1 MSAYMLRRLVA
12 AIPVLA
18 GVIAVVFILTTVVPG
33 DPARI
38 MMGQRGDRATIER
51 IREEMGL
58 NKPLWQQFVDFFKSA
73 LTLDLGRSY
82 RNNMPVVQAIAE
94 KIPITAKVALASMA
108 VAVIIGVGIGI
119 VSAVKHNTMFDYGS
133 MMIALLGISAPT
145 FWVGLLLVLLFCV
158 KLGWVPGTGTGDGS
172 WVYMVLPVLTLGLRP
187 AAVIARLTRSSMLE
201 VMAQDYITTARSKGL
216 SDSAVVIAHGLK
228 NAMIP
233 VITIIG
239 VQTAEMLSGAIV
251 TERVFSIPGLGRLAV
266 DSLAYRDF
274 PIIRGQVLFTA
285 IVFMVTNLLVDLSYP
300 IIDPRIRYDR

>member
-1 MSAYMLRRLVA
+1 MSTYVLRKLLA

-38 MMGQRGDRATIER
+38 MMGQRGDVATIER

-58 NKPLWQQFVDFFKSA
+58 NKPLWRQFVDFFKGA

-82 RNNMPVVQAIAE
+82 RNNMPVTRAIAE
-94 KIPITAKVALASMA
+94 KIPITAKIALVSMA
-108 VAVIIGVGIGI
+108 VAILVGVTVGI
-119 VSAVKHNTMFDYGS
+119 VSAVKHNTIFDYGS
-133 MMIALLGISAPT
+133 MLIALLGISAPT
-145 FWVGLLLVLLFCV
+145 FWVGLLLVLVFCV

-172 WVYMVLPVLTLGLRP
+172 WVYLVLPVLTLGLRP

-201 VMAQDYITTARSKGL
+201 VMTQDYITTARAKGL
-216 SDSAVVIAHGLK
+216 TNRAVVVGHGLK

-239 VQTAEMLSGAIV
+239 VQTAELLSGAII

-266 DSLAYRDF
+266 DSLVYRDF

-285 IVFMVTNLLVDLSYP
+285 IVFMLTNLLVDLSYP
-300 IIDPRIRYDR
+300 LFDPRIRHDK